1 MVKVGTQVY
10 YYNKNGEMNQVVEE
24 VAEMFSGGVY
34 FTHCNSHEEYGEV
47 IIVKTAHRKFRNLF
61 SGDEGYWREQSRF
74 EEDPTTAAVA
84 ASLKSIGHEPQKSLE
99 EVRSSTGKEK
109 KLKQENK
116 KLRRENQQLGNE
128 VSDLK
133 SDMQEMKQMMEQMRN
148 EQRTNRNTSSGEDS
162 TDDKFDDLFEEAG
175 LDEPKL

>member
-1 MVKVGTQVY
+1 
-10 YYNKNGEMNQVVEE
+10 MNQVVEE
-24 VAEMFSGGVY
+24 VAEMFSGEVY
-34 FTHCNSHEEYGEV
+34 FTHLDSHEEYGEA
-47 IIVKTAHRKFRNLF
+47 IIVKTKHKNPKLLSDSEYFWNRQA
-61 SGDEGYWREQSRF
+61 RF
-74 EEDPTTAAVA
+74 KQGPTTATVA
-84 ASLKSIGHEPQKSLE
+84 ASLESIGHEPQKSLE

-116 KLRRENQQLGNE
+116 KLRRENQQLGNQ

-175 LDEPKL
+175 LNEPEL